1 MEKNMNKGDINEKI
15 DKLIL
20 AFLAGTLTLA
30 EKKELE
36 RWLSAS
42 EYNKQYFKQINVLWK
57 AAALS
62 SDETGN
68 EVDKAYQRVQLQIY
82 KQKKSKLHSK
92 ERSGNFDRR
101 FSAEARKWAAVIILS
116 LITGAGLYYL
126 VQLYTPTPAER
137 AKNEIVVPFGSKSR
151 ILLPDGSEVWLNAG
165 SKLSYSMDYGKKM
178 REVNLVGE
186 GYFKVAHNPD
196 KPFIVQASKVR
207 IKALGTE
214 FNVKAYPDENVIETI
229 LVKGSVVIDK
239 SEVFENNTR
248 KISQSI
254 ILKPGQKA
262 RIYKEPETKTTYV
275 KLPETKERLEPDVKV
290 EKPAQPAKENKINL
304 QNSNTKIETS
314 WKDERWIIK
323 GENLDELL
331 ILLSRRFNI
340 TISLLSKNLS
350 KYQFSG
356 TIENETPEQVFRIMS
371 LTIPMSYSID
381 KGSVEISLNKKLEEK
396 YKSAYKKTTDY

>member
-1 MEKNMNKGDINEKI
+1 MNKGDINEKI

>member
-36 RWLSAS
+36 SWLSAS

-82 KQKKSKLHSK
+82 KQKKSKLRSK

-101 FSAEARKWAAVIILS
+101 FSAETRKWAAVIILS

-178 REVNLVGE
+178 REVN
-186 GYFKVAHNPD
+186 H
-196 KPFIVQASKVR
+196 R
-207 IKALGTE
+207 ITQ
-214 FNVKAYPDENVIETI
+214 F
-229 LVKGSVVIDK
+229 
-239 SEVFENNTR
+239 
-248 KISQSI
+248 
-254 ILKPGQKA
+254 
-262 RIYKEPETKTTYV
+262 
-275 KLPETKERLEPDVKV
+275 
-290 EKPAQPAKENKINL
+290 
-304 QNSNTKIETS
+304 TS
-314 WKDERWIIK
+314 CI
-323 GENLDELL
+323 
-331 ILLSRRFNI
+331 
-340 TISLLSKNLS
+340 
-350 KYQFSG
+350 
-356 TIENETPEQVFRIMS
+356 
-371 LTIPMSYSID
+371 
-381 KGSVEISLNKKLEEK
+381 
-396 YKSAYKKTTDY
+396 

>member
-1 MEKNMNKGDINEKI
+1 MNKGDINEKI

-36 RWLSAS
+36 SWLSAS

-82 KQKKSKLHSK
+82 KQKKSKLRSK

>member
-1 MEKNMNKGDINEKI
+1 MNKGDINEKI

-36 RWLSAS
+36 SWLSAS

-82 KQKKSKLHSK
+82 KQKKSKLRSK

-101 FSAEARKWAAVIILS
+101 FSAETRKWAAVIILS